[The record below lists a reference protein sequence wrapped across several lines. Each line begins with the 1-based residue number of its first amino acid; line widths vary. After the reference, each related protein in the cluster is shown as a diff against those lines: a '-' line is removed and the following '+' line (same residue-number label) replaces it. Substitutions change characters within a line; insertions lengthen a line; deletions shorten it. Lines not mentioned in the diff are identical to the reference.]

1 MDFKDVKAGMKV
13 RIAKNCRI
21 TSERHGFN
29 GDMKVMQGTV
39 GVVKS
44 IIDKQSVRIGEW
56 QWNVRDI
63 TPELSFTGPPIK
75 HPKPQTFDPN
85 LLDI

>member
-1 MDFKDVKAGMKV
+1 MNLEDIKSGMKV

-21 TSERHGFN
+21 TSDEHGFN
-29 GDMKVMQGTV
+29 DDMKLMQGTV
-39 GVVKS
+39 GVIKS

-56 QWNVRDI
+56 QWNIRDI
-63 TPELSFTGPPIK
+63 TPELPFTGPPIK
-75 HPKPQTFDPN
+75 HPKPQTFDLN